1 MKTYLHK
8 LVALLFFVSLYLGAS
23 AQAVPDTMRVSI
35 GLEGGLP
42 LYVSN
47 VYSHILGASLR
58 IDYPISRKTY
68 ITGTAGYNT
77 YYVSSTASTT
87 PNAIL
92 NVPFADM
99 KTIPLKIGLKH
110 FLIRHFY
117 VLGEVGGTLLANKK
131 EIYATGTS
139 AFTYSPQIGMLF
151 FLKKHTYIDA
161 GIRYEGVSTFYNDN
175 EKYSFWAAHI
185 SYAFNL

>member
-1 MKTYLHK
+1 MKTYLNK

-23 AQAVPDTMRVSI
+23 AQAVPDTMRISI
-35 GLEGGLP
+35 GLNGGLP
-42 LYVSN
+42 LYASN

-58 IDYPISRKTY
+58 IDYPITRKTY

-77 YYVSSTASTT
+77 YFTASTASTA

-92 NVPFADM
+92 NVPTANM
-99 KTIPLKIGLKH
+99 KTVPLKIGIKH

-117 VLGEVGGTLLANKK
+117 VLGEVGGTLLTNKT
-131 EIYATGTS
+131 EVYATATS
-139 AFTYSPQIGMLF
+139 AFTYSPQVGMLF

-161 GIRYEGVSTFYNDN
+161 GIRYEGVGSFYGDK
-175 EKYSFWAAHI
+175 EKYSFWGAHV